1 MQFSLNIV
9 NVVLE
14 KSLNLIFTSGQ
25 EPWRRGKEL
34 ERTEDTVGDG

>member
-1 MQFSLNIV
+1 MQFSLNVV

-25 EPWRRGKEL
+25 EPCVEL
-34 ERTEDTVGDG
+34 LLSYG